1 MEKNHDVV
9 QYTKDLIA
17 LRKQFSCLRLN
28 TAQEIKE
35 NTSIS
40 FENDGITVYKINCE
54 RDSDEF
60 NELVVIINP
69 NNKVVS
75 HSLNNYYRILANE
88 AGLVNIPLYGNN
100 LMINPCS
107 LLVLAR

>member
-1 MEKNHDVV
+1 MIWTNGRDVLSGGV
-9 QYTKDLIA
+9 KDKI
-17 LRKQFSCLRLN
+17 
-28 TAQEIKE
+28 
-35 NTSIS
+35 SIS